1 MGVRYLLIT
10 IMLMGP
16 IFISFG
22 ASAEQGKSEA
32 KTRLVMVEI
41 DHWKTTFFNLPQ
53 ELPLLLKPGKKFN
66 ARVRR
71 YDFTEGLPAM
81 KVFLSLRP
89 KDKNAPAF
97 RRFIKKWPVYQ
108 KFFKAVDEENYKSA
122 RKLINEILKIDPREP
137 GAHFYLG
144 SLNTQ
149 AGNFAKAEKNYR
161 ACIKGYP
168 EYGPAYINLARLAK
182 ARNALPEARQCLQ
195 EAIRC
200 FQQEEREDDRK
211 IAEKLLESLNEK
223 MQKDYKHK

>member
-1 MGVRYLLIT
+1 MGVRYLLMI
-10 IMLMGP
+10 ILLIGP
-16 IFISFG
+16 MFLSFG
-22 ASAEQGKSEA
+22 ASARQGKSEA

-41 DHWKTTFFNLPQ
+41 DHWKVVFFNLPK
-53 ELPLLLKPGKKFN
+53 ELPLLLKPGKNFN
-66 ARVRR
+66 ARARR

-89 KDKNAPAF
+89 KDKYAPAF

-108 KFFKAVDEENYKSA
+108 EFFKAVDEENYKSA
-122 RKLINEILKIDPREP
+122 RKLVSEILKIDPQEP

-149 AGNFAKAEKNYR
+149 AGDFAKAEKNYR

-168 EYGPAYINLARLAK
+168 EYGPAYVNLARLAK
-182 ARNALPEARQCLQ
+182 ARDALPEARHLLE

-200 FQQEEREDDRK
+200 FKLKQREDDRK
-211 IAEKLLESLNEK
+211 IAEKMLESLK
-223 MQKDYKHK
+223 SPALKGGGF

>member
-1 MGVRYLLIT
+1 MI
-10 IMLMGP
+10 
-16 IFISFG
+16 
-22 ASAEQGKSEA
+22 
-32 KTRLVMVEI
+32 EI

-53 ELPLLLKPGKKFN
+53 ELPLLLKPGQKFN
-66 ARVRR
+66 ARARR

-89 KDKNAPAF
+89 QDKSAPAF

-122 RKLINEILKIDPREP
+122 RKLMNKVLEIDPREP

-149 AGNFAKAEKNYR
+149 AGDFTKAEKNYR
-161 ACIKGYP
+161 VCVKGYP

-182 ARNALPEARQCLQ
+182 ARDALPEARNFLK

-200 FQQEEREDDRK
+200 FKLQQRKDDQK
-211 IAEKLLESLNEK
+211 IAEKMLESLNEK
-223 MQKDYKHK
+223 KRKKNKQK